1 MSYNDYVLSHEALL
15 EHYSEIA
22 SLEETKDFLFRNCD
36 VLMHEHSQSYMLL
49 SSLEDEMNGKHKR
62 MRLVCRQ
69 SQILS
74 HIQELGVS
82 MARDP
87 RDVILPFF
95 NRISEA
101 AYLKNFTGAV
111 DDFIKRIQERAVVKR
126 REMDR
131 DAARERAAA
140 SGTPA
145 LGPGGLD
152 PYEVLE
158 TLPLAMQ
165 EAFESQDVQR
175 LKDVLAAMDPKEAR
189 VHMDRCVKSGLWVAN
204 AGGGGEGEDEDE
216 EDGEEGEGEEGKP

>member
-1 MSYNDYVLSHEALL
+1 
-15 EHYSEIA
+15 
-22 SLEETKDFLFRNCD
+22 
-36 VLMHEHSQSYMLL
+36 MHEHSQSYMLL
-49 SSLEDEMNGKHKR
+49 SSLEDEMNGKKTR

-74 HIQELGVS
+74 HIQELGAS
-82 MARDP
+82 MTRDP

-95 NRISEA
+95 QRISEPV
-101 AYLKNFTGAV
+101 YLKNFLSAV

-131 DAARERAAA
+131 EAARERATS
-140 SGTPA
+140 SGAPV

-158 TLPLAMQ
+158 TLPIEMQ

-175 LKDVLAAMDPKEAR
+175 LKDVLSAMDPKEAKR
-189 VHMDRCVKSGLWVAN
+189 HMNRCVASGLWVAN
-204 AGGGGEGEDEDE
+204 AGDQQEQDEDGLDDTQE
-216 EDGEEGEGEEGKP
+216 EN